1 MKNIDIFVHSLQ
13 VSFNGWFS
21 LKEETLFKLELTGIV
36 PTRVPRSIG
45 SLAQKQ
51 SINIKILTAILTVNC

>member
-51 SINIKILTAILTVNC
+51 SI